1 VIDEIPA
8 VSLNFA
14 DTPEL
19 VARRLEQ
26 CQRALDELV
35 TRTMLLESCWD
46 GSYEGLSNLVDVHV
60 GRLRRKLDLPGARPL
75 AASSG

>member
-1 VIDEIPA
+1 MDLADRLGVLVIDEIPA

-26 CQRALDELV
+26 CQRALDELI
-35 TRTMLLESCWD
+35 TRDKNHASVIAGPAAED
-46 GSYEGLSNLVDVHV
+46 GGP
-60 GRLRRKLDLPGARPL
+60 LPAL
-75 AASSG
+75 ALAPGVRI